1 MRAVVME
8 KFGAPSVL
16 VPAELPVPEPGPGQ
30 VRVRVA
36 AAGVNPIDARI
47 RSGSM
52 KHMFPTPLPAVLG
65 MDIAGTVD
73 ALGSGVTDWSVG
85 QEVLGWA
92 EGGGYAEY
100 ALATAVVAK
109 PGAFSWEQ
117 AAALPSV
124 GETAQRALRVLAPEP
139 GQTLLVHG
147 ASGAVG
153 SLVVQLAKARGIRVI
168 GTARAEN
175 HAYLTALGAEPVAY
189 GEGLVDRVR
198 ELSPQGVDAVLDAAG
213 AGVLPDSLRLC
224 PAERVLTI
232 ADMTFAEHG
241 VRFSRGGGTEEP
253 DVAALGEA
261 VHLVAAGELTVHVA
275 GTYPLAEAATA
286 HRDTE
291 NGHAPGKLILLP

>member
-8 KFGAPSVL
+8 KFGDPSVL
-16 VPAELPVPEPGPGQ
+16 VPAEVPVPEPGPGQ

-52 KHMFPTPLPAVLG
+52 KDMFPTPLPAVPG
-65 MDIAGTVD
+65 MDIAGTID
-73 ALGSGVTDWSVG
+73 ALGPGVTDWAVG
-85 QEVLGWA
+85 QEVLGWT
-92 EGGGYAEY
+92 ESGGYAEY
-100 ALATAVVAK
+100 ALAAAVVAK
-109 PGAFSWEQ
+109 PGALSWEQ
-117 AAALPSV
+117 AAALPAV
-124 GETAQRALRVLAPEP
+124 GETAQRVLRVLAPEP

-153 SLVVQLAKARGIRVI
+153 SLVVQLAKARGVRVI

-175 HAYLTALGAEPVAY
+175 HAYVTALGAEPVVY

-198 ELSPQGVDAVLDAAG
+198 ELSPQGVNAVLDAAG
-213 AGVLPDSLRLC
+213 AGVLQDSLKLC
-224 PAERVLTI
+224 PAERILTI

-241 VRFSRGGGTEEP
+241 VRFSGGPDEP
-253 DVAALGEA
+253 DAAALGEA
-261 VHLVAAGELTVHVA
+261 VRLVAAGELTVTVA